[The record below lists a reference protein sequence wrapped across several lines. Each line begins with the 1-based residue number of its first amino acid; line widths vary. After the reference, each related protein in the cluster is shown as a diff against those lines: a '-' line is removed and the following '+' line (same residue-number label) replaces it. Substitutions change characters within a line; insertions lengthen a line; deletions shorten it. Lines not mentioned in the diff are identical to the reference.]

1 MKKGTLLNAPLSA
14 VIAQLGHT
22 DRLVV
27 SDAGLPVPKG
37 VARIDLAV
45 RPGLPPFLDVLR
57 AALAEM
63 EVESVIIAEE
73 LEEVSPEMHTAL
85 MELLEDIPVET
96 MPHEQFKA
104 ETVTARAVVRTGEF
118 TPYANVILCAGVV
131 F

>member
-1 MKKGTLLNAPLSA
+1 MKKGTLLNAPLSN
-14 VIAQLGHT
+14 VIAQMGHG

-27 SDAGLPVPKG
+27 SDAGLPIPEQ

-45 RPGLPPFLDVLR
+45 RPDLPPFLDVVRTILD
-57 AALAEM
+57 EM

-73 LEEVSPEMHTAL
+73 LEEVSPEMYAAL
-85 MELLEDIPVET
+85 MELLGNIPVET
-96 MPHEQFKA
+96 ITHEQFKT
-104 ETVTARAVVRTGEF
+104 ETESARAIARTGEF

>member
-85 MELLEDIPVET
+85 MELLEEIPVET